1 MASGEGGGTDG
12 DDTVPPPQAR
22 VVVALRWLMLVGL
35 GALVVAGVSRFTSTR
50 ERQAAAALATAG
62 GAATI
67 HACPMH
73 PAVTGPADSACPIC
87 GMRLIATS
95 RGHAADGARA
105 APAPEPEPPAS
116 ITIDAPATITAPE
129 RSLVQVTG
137 RLSGWIEKLDVTET
151 GRHVERGQI
160 LAQIYS
166 PELIRA
172 QKTLLNTRRWESN
185 GQPNLSPSHDGEATG
200 EMFAEARFRIEA
212 FGLDSRDIDT
222 ILSKGL
228 QRTVPVRAPQAGVV
242 IRKDAVAGG
251 YVQPG
256 APLFTIADLST
267 VSVVGDVLEADVG
280 RVHVGQAARVLV
292 RALPDETF
300 TGQVSF
306 MAPVLDSA
314 GGSVQVRVDLPNP
327 GLRLRPGSTAT
338 LRLALPAR
346 RALAAP

>member
-1 MASGEGGGTDG
+1 MTSGEGGGTDG
-12 DDTVPPPQAR
+12 DDTAPPPQAR
-22 VVVALRWLMLVGL
+22 LVVALRWLMLVGL
-35 GALVVAGVSRFTSTR
+35 GGLVVAGVSRLTSTR
-50 ERQAAAALATAG
+50 ERQAAAALAAAS

-67 HACPMH
+67 YACPMH
-73 PAVTGPADSACPIC
+73 PAVTGTADSACPIC
-87 GMRLIATS
+87 GMRLTATT
-95 RGHAADGARA
+95 RGHTADGALA
-105 APAPEPEPPAS
+105 APAAEPEPS
-116 ITIDAPATITAPE
+116 STIDAPATITAPE

-151 GRHVERGQI
+151 GRRVERGQI
-160 LAQIYS
+160 LARIYS

-172 QKTLLNTRRWESN
+172 QKTLLNTRRWERN

-256 APLFTIADLST
+256 APL
-267 VSVVGDVLEADVG
+267 
-280 RVHVGQAARVLV
+280 
-292 RALPDETF
+292 
-300 TGQVSF
+300 
-306 MAPVLDSA
+306 
-314 GGSVQVRVDLPNP
+314 
-327 GLRLRPGSTAT
+327 
-338 LRLALPAR
+338 
-346 RALAAP
+346 